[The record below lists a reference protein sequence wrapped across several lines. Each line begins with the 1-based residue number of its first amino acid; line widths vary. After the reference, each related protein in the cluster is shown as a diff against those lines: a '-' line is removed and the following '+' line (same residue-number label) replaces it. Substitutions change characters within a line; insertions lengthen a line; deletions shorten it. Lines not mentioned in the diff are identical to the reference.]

1 MSEPAV
7 PSLALT
13 QAPTRVVSLVPSD
26 TYTLA
31 ALGLGHTLVGRTQY
45 CVHPLDAV
53 RDVPVFGGTKNIDV
67 DALARSMPDLVIA
80 NQEENRRSDIE
91 AIESLGIP
99 ILLSFPKTVLEGID
113 HMARIADLFPD
124 AASQTAPII
133 RSARETYR
141 RLAAREQRAV
151 PTFVP
156 IWMDPLMTVHANTF
170 ISDVLEL
177 AGGRNVFGDR
187 DRRYP
192 LSADL
197 GQREAL
203 APEVVS
209 ERDTRYPRIRLE
221 EVTERRPELI
231 LLPDEPHEFSLADA
245 GVFRQLDIPAATRR
259 LDDGDDAVR
268 FCDGKDLM
276 WYGLRS
282 VEGLQRLT
290 RIIDD
295 ARGGES
301 TSFATP
307 EW

>member
-1 MSEPAV
+1 MARLAATVLDVSE
-7 PSLALT
+7 LASRALVLK
-13 QAPTRVVSLVPSD
+13 QAPARVVSLVPSD

-45 CVHPLDAV
+45 CVHPIDAL
-53 RDVPVFGGTKNIDV
+53 RDVPVLGGTKNIDV
-67 DALARSMPDLVIA
+67 DALARSTPDLVIA
-80 NQEENRRSDIE
+80 NQEENRRADIE

-99 ILLSFPKTVLEGID
+99 LLLSFPKTVIEGIE
-113 HMARIADLFPD
+113 HAATIADLFPD
-124 AASQTAPII
+124 AARQE
-133 RSARETYR
+133 R
-141 RLAAREQRAV
+141 RAV
-151 PTFVP
+151 PTFIP

-177 AGGRNVFGDR
+177 AGGRNVFADR
-187 DRRYP
+187 ERRYP

-197 GQREAL
+197 GQREAR
-203 APEVVS
+203 APEAVS

-231 LLPDEPHEFSLADA
+231 LLPDEPHEFSPADA
-245 GVFRQLDIPAATRR
+245 DVFRQLDIPAATRR
-259 LDDGDDAVR
+259 LDDGEDAVR

-290 RIIDD
+290 RVIDG
-295 ARGGES
+295 ARGSEA
-301 TSFATP
+301 TSFATLGP
-307 EW
+307 